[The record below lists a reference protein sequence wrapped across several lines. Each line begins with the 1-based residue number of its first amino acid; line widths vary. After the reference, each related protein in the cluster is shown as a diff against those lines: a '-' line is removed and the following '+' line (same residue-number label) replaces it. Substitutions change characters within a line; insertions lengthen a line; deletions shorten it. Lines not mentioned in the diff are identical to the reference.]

1 MITADSSAWVDFL
14 NGRQSA
20 ATDLLDAHI
29 QTAGF
34 VIGDLVAMEVL
45 RGIGDA
51 TKADRI
57 ARNFERFPWVPMAP
71 TPILLKAAENYRYLR
86 TLGITVRSTIDCI
99 IASFCIEGGHSL
111 IHADHD
117 FDAFEQHLGLRVLR

>member
-1 MITADSSAWVDFL
+1 MIFADSSVWIAFF
-14 NGRQSA
+14 NGETSTGVELLRQLRGRE
-20 ATDLLDAHI
+20 DHRM
-29 QTAGF
+29 
-34 VIGDLVAMEVL
+34 GDLIAMEILRGVRQPERYRVL
-45 RGIGDA
+45 RHEIVQAG
-51 TKADRI
+51 T
-57 ARNFERFPWVPMAP
+57 FPMAP

-117 FDAFEQHLGLRVLR
+117 FDAFEQHLGLRVPR